1 MQLPGLNID
10 YWISVT
16 KRNQI
21 INIEIGNRRPIMT
34 PDGASSRPVS
44 QIVISVMI
52 AAGLLTVMAFVGNPQ
67 YPNDS
72 RIKVVVSI
80 LPQAEFV
87 EAVGGDHVNVTVMV
101 PPGQEPHTYAPK
113 PSQMRDLER
122 ADIYFKLGSGI
133 EFELVWMDRFTE
145 LNGDMLVVDG
155 SESLHLMDK
164 DPHIW
169 LSPRNVEA
177 MVQNLAHGLEDIDPA
192 NASFYEENA
201 RAYLQKLDKLDKN
214 ITEALAPLAK
224 RELLVFHPAWGYFAR
239 DYGLNQTAIE
249 YDGKEPTTQYFARV
263 IDFAKNNSIRVIF
276 AEPQFSTRT
285 AEQIAEEVGGAVVL
299 VDDLARDYLDNMQIV
314 ADKIA
319 EGLSAHA

>member
-1 MQLPGLNID
+1 
-10 YWISVT
+10 
-16 KRNQI
+16 
-21 INIEIGNRRPIMT
+21 MT
-34 PDGASSRPVS
+34 PDSASSRPVS

-52 AAGLLTVMAFVGNPQ
+52 AAGLLTIMAFVGNPQ
-67 YPNDS
+67 YPNDD
-72 RIKVVVSI
+72 RIRVVVSI
-80 LPQAEFV
+80 LPQKEFV
-87 EAVGGDHVNVTVMV
+87 DAVGGNRVNVTVMV
-101 PPGQEPHTYAPK
+101 PPGQDPHTYAPK

-122 ADIYFKLGSGI
+122 AGIYFKLGSGI

-145 LNGDMLVVDG
+145 LNKNMLVVDG

-177 MVQNLAHGLEDIDPA
+177 MVQNLEHGLEKIDPL
-192 NASFYEENA
+192 NASYYNSNA
-201 RAYLQKLDKLDKN
+201 ETYLRKLDKLDQN
-214 ITEALAPLAK
+214 ITAALAPLTK

-263 IDFAKNNSIRVIF
+263 IDFAKANGIKVIF

-285 AEQIAEEVGGAVVL
+285 AEEIAQEIGGTVVL
-299 VDDLARDYLDNMQIV
+299 VDDLAEDYLHNMQLV

-319 EGLSAHA
+319 EGLSAHG

>member
-1 MQLPGLNID
+1 
-10 YWISVT
+10 
-16 KRNQI
+16 
-21 INIEIGNRRPIMT
+21 MT
-34 PDGASSRPVS
+34 PDGASSRRVS
-44 QIVISVMI
+44 KIAISVMI
-52 AAGLLTVMAFVGNPQ
+52 AAGLLTIMAFVVNPQ
-67 YPNDS
+67 YPDDN
-72 RIKVVVSI
+72 KVRVIVTI

-87 EAVGGDHVNVTVMV
+87 EAVGGDRVNVTVMV
-101 PPGQEPHTYAPK
+101 PPGQEPHTYAPE

-133 EFELVWMDRFTE
+133 EFELVWMEEFIE

-155 SESLHLMDK
+155 SETLELMDE

-169 LSPRNVEA
+169 LSPMNVVA
-177 MVQNLAHGLEDIDPA
+177 MVQNLEHGLEEIDPA
-192 NASFYEENA
+192 NASYYEENA
-201 RAYLQKLDKLDKN
+201 RAYLQKLDKLDKD
-214 ITEALAPLAK
+214 ITEALAPLTS

-285 AEQIAEEVGGAVVL
+285 AEQIAEEIGGAVVL
-299 VDDLARDYLDNMQIV
+299 VDALAKDYLDNMQLV
-314 ADKIA
+314 ADNIA
-319 EGLSAHA
+319 EGLSVHA

>member
-1 MQLPGLNID
+1 
-10 YWISVT
+10 
-16 KRNQI
+16 
-21 INIEIGNRRPIMT
+21 MT
-34 PDGASSRPVS
+34 PESASTRPVS
-44 QIVISVMI
+44 QIVVSVMI
-52 AAGLLTVMAFVGNPQ
+52 AAGLLMIMAFVGNPQ
-67 YPNDS
+67 YPNDN

-87 EAVGGDHVNVTVMV
+87 EAVGGNHVNVTVMV

-133 EFELVWMDRFTE
+133 EFELVWMDKFTA
-145 LNGDMLVVDG
+145 LNSDMLVVDG

-177 MVQNLAHGLEDIDPA
+177 MVQNLDHGLEKIDPA
-192 NASFYEENA
+192 NASDYENNA
-201 RAYLQKLDKLDKN
+201 RIYLQKLDKLDQN
-214 ITEALAPLAK
+214 ITKSLAPLTN
-224 RELLVFHPAWGYFAR
+224 RQLLVFHPAWGYFAR

-263 IDFAKNNSIRVIF
+263 IDFAKANDIKVIF

-285 AEQIAEEVGGAVVL
+285 AEEIAQEVSGTVVL
-299 VDDLARDYLDNMQIV
+299 VDDLAKDYLVNMQHV

-319 EGLSAHA
+319 EGLRVHA